1 MFTRPALLATCL
13 MNQPYFCRVNNRVAM
28 ESYLLIFLFLF
39 VMCCSYAIV
48 FLCKWKLQKTTK
60 QASERANFAKRQEQE
75 LEQVKIVSKL
85 CKGKSKTES
94 SECHCTIYL
103 AEGLTLQ
110 CFLIILHAY
119 AGVARMCRTERSKS
133 FLSLA
138 CIYLCTQLYTDPRV
152 AAATKAAQAFRL
164 LGSET

>member
-13 MNQPYFCRVNNRVAM
+13 INQPYFCRVNNRVAM

-39 VMCCSYAIV
+39 VMCCSSAVI

-85 CKGKSKTES
+85 CEGKSKTES

-103 AEGLTLQ
+103 AEGQGLALQ

-119 AGVARMCRTERSKS
+119 AGVARMCIGLKGQSLQWQRS
-133 FLSLA
+133 
-138 CIYLCTQLYTDPRV
+138 CP
-152 AAATKAAQAFRL
+152 
-164 LGSET
+164 